1 METSLY
7 LVSNAI
13 HIYAIAVFLD
23 SFLGEVKSRTI
34 YKKAAYIAYYFI
46 GSLVWIISQ
55 NTNINLVINTAAIIL
70 ISILYRATWK
80 KRVFSA
86 IWVCAV
92 GMFIDWIAFSVLGEL
107 QFVQSGL
114 LQNISLLII
123 AFLFHHIYRRNTE
136 YSVFLAHYFNC
147 SWNNCSRNS
156 DSK

>member
-55 NTNINLVINTAAIIL
+55 NTNINLVINTAA
-70 ISILYRATWK
+70 K
-80 KRVFSA
+80 
-86 IWVCAV
+86 
-92 GMFIDWIAFSVLGEL
+92 IADTAAQIAMTVQLGKNESFL
-107 QFVQSGL
+107 QYGFVRL
-114 LQNISLLII
+114 ECL
-123 AFLFHHIYRRNTE
+123 
-136 YSVFLAHYFNC
+136 
-147 SWNNCSRNS
+147 
-156 DSK
+156 

>member
-23 SFLGEVKSRTI
+23 SFLGKVKSRTI

-70 ISILYRATWK
+70 ISILY
-80 KRVFSA
+80 
-86 IWVCAV
+86 
-92 GMFIDWIAFSVLGEL
+92 L
-107 QFVQSGL
+107 
-114 LQNISLLII
+114 SLI
-123 AFLFHHIYRRNTE
+123 HI
-136 YSVFLAHYFNC
+136 
-147 SWNNCSRNS
+147 
-156 DSK
+156 